1 MVAWALLWFL
11 FLCFHV
17 AAVAAVAAVV
27 VLIVVTEDT
36 LEHGDGFSRFAVG
49 NVGWTPGR
57 VMCRLFDLLVA
68 WEVFWLASVDEG
80 VQSRRRGL
88 A

>member
-1 MVAWALLWFL
+1 MLL
-11 FLCFHV
+11 
-17 AAVAAVAAVV
+17 AVV

-57 VMCRLFDLLVA
+57 VMCRLFVA
-68 WEVFWLASVDEG
+68 CRVGCVLAG
-80 VQSRRRGL
+80 FCRRGGTISSWTCVM
-88 A
+88 